1 MYIFEA
7 KYQDMVNGEERTETI
22 NVEIYE
28 DMTEFDAYISAM
40 RRAYEMK
47 KPDECLCSVEFVA
60 C

>member
-7 KYQDMVNGEERTETI
+7 KYQNMENGNEQTETI
-22 NVEIYE
+22 KICDDRSEAEIYV
-28 DMTEFDAYISAM
+28 AAM

-47 KPDECLCSVEFVA
+47 KPCQCLCAVEFLA

>member
-7 KYQDMVNGEERTETI
+7 KYQNMENGEGHTKTI
-22 NVEIYE
+22 EVYEDRPESEIYV
-28 DMTEFDAYISAM
+28 AAM

-47 KPDECLCSVEFVA
+47 KPCQCLCAVEFLA

>member
-7 KYQDMVNGEERTETI
+7 KYQNMENGEERTETI
-22 NVEIYE
+22 KVYDDMPEAEIYV
-28 DMTEFDAYISAM
+28 AAM

-47 KPDECLCSVEFVA
+47 KPHECLCAVEFLA

>member
-7 KYQDMVNGEERTETI
+7 RYLNMENGNEHTETI
-22 NVEIYE
+22 TVDIYE
-28 DMTEFDAYISAM
+28 DMTEFNAYIESM

>member
-7 KYQDMVNGEERTETI
+7 KYQNMENGEEHTETI
-22 NVEIYE
+22 EIYE
-28 DMTEFDAYISAM
+28 DRPEAEIYVAAM

-47 KPDECLCSVEFVA
+47 KPHQCLCAVEFVA

>member
-7 KYQDMVNGEERTETI
+7 KYQDMENGNEHTATI
-22 NVEIYE
+22 KIYENRPEAEIYV
-28 DMTEFDAYISAM
+28 AAM

-47 KPDECLCSVEFVA
+47 KPYECLGAVEFVA